1 MQIDYRRRWAGV
13 RRALRD
19 ADADAFVAVGAG
31 NTRWLA
37 SAESPPG
44 SPPSSTLNYVFVPQ
58 RGAPIGI
65 TSSLEGHRCR
75 KEAGVRDLRL
85 WSGYPD
91 VGAEHASAKAAL
103 KALLEEREV
112 GCVLSDA
119 ALRLQRGV
127 AVERSTAVR
136 DLRARKAPD
145 EQERIRVA
153 VRHAD
158 AGQRF
163 ARELCE
169 AGAGLTE
176 FEVAAEIDYFL
187 RRRGVQETSFTTI
200 VASGPNAAFS
210 HHSPGRRRLRDG
222 DSVICDFGA
231 FWKGYCSDITRTY
244 FVGGSPAP
252 KWRKR
257 YALVL
262 EANERSRAALRHG
275 AVAQDVDGAG
285 RNFLGRSGVGN
296 RFVHGTGHGFGLEVH
311 EWPSLTYGQKTVL
324 EKGMCV
330 TVEPGLYFPR
340 QGGIRIEDDVLV
352 TRAGCET
359 LTHAAKALY

>member
-1 MQIDYRRRWAGV
+1 
-13 RRALRD
+13 
-19 ADADAFVAVGAG
+19 
-31 NTRWLA
+31 
-37 SAESPPG
+37 
-44 SPPSSTLNYVFVPQ
+44 
-58 RGAPIGI
+58 GI

-85 WSGYPD
+85 WSSYPD
-91 VGAEHASAKAAL
+91 VGAEFASAKAAL

-112 GCVLSDA
+112 GSVLSDV

-244 FVGGSPAP
+244 FVGGSPTP

-340 QGGIRIEDDVLV
+340 QGGIRIEDDLLV
-352 TRAGCET
+352 TRSGCET